1 MGSYIED
8 KTEIRWTGICK
19 RSTT

>member
-1 MGSYIED
+1 MGSFIED
-8 KTEIRWTGICK
+8 KAEIRWTGICK